1 MFDEIDGALIFES
14 DPDEDLDQQ
23 PTEHT
28 FNEVTEGEIHIPEE
42 IPILPVRDTV
52 VFPRTI
58 APLSVGKP
66 RSVQLINDVLEGN
79 KIIGLFAIRTEA
91 EDPEPGDI
99 FEYGSAAGIAKMLR
113 APDGTMRLIVQG
125 LQRLRLLEITQTEPY
140 YRARVEVIPEIIPN
154 EDIELEGTVRHVLSL
169 FERVVNLAPYLP
181 DDLLVF
187 ANSVRNPGHL
197 ADIISSTLNLK
208 LPERQELLRLN
219 DVSKRL
225 RRLTELLNREIEILE
240 IGSKIQEQ
248 VKGEMDK
255 TQREYVLREQMKAIQ
270 RELGDLSGGGH
281 PEVQDLREK
290 LEQAP
295 LTDEA
300 REVAQREI
308 NRLETI
314 NPASPEYT
322 VARTYVEWI
331 LELPWT
337 KTTDDRL
344 DIQEAK
350 TILDEDHYDL
360 EKVKDRI
367 LDYLAVRKLKSD
379 MKGPILCF
387 VGPPGVGKT
396 SLGQSIAR
404 AMQREFIRMSL
415 GSIRDEA
422 EIRGH
427 RRTYV
432 GALPGRIIQGIRRA
446 ASNNPVFML
455 DEVDKLGMDF
465 RGDPSA
471 ALLEVLDPA
480 QNNSFSDHY
489 LEIPFDLAKVLFICT
504 ANMLEPI
511 PPALLDRMEVIHL
524 AGYTE
529 MEKLEIARRYLVPRQ
544 RHENG
549 LPEDKPLFP
558 DETLQQIINAYTRE
572 AGVRNLE
579 REIGT
584 VCRKHARRVAE
595 GHEVA
600 ESVPRDALDEMLG
613 PPRFRH
619 QLAEEID
626 EIGVA
631 TALAYTPV
639 GGETMPIEVSLIPGR
654 GELILTGSLGDVMK
668 ESARAALT
676 YARSRSKA
684 LGLEDDFYK
693 KYDLHIHVPAGATP
707 KDGPS
712 AGITIATAVISALTG
727 VPVRKDV
734 GMTGEITLR
743 GHALPI
749 GGLRDKL
756 VAAHRAGLKRILIPH
771 DNTPDLVDVPEVV
784 KHDIE
789 ICPVK
794 HMDEVLPLA
803 FVRPLTAEQPI
814 ITATLDDALLTDE
827 PSAVICEEPAAKA
840 APRRRKKTEKKREE

>member
-1 MFDEIDGALIFES
+1 MLDDESMSIPWAYEHND
-14 DPDEDLDQQ
+14 DELNEEVEE
-23 PTEHT
+23 PS
-28 FNEVTEGEIHIPEE
+28 FNEGIEGEIAIPEE
-42 IPILPVRDTV
+42 LPILPVRDTV

-66 RSVQLINDVLEGN
+66 RSVQLINDALEGN
-79 KIIGLFAIRTEA
+79 KIIALFAIRNDA
-91 EDPEPGDI
+91 EEPTPNDI

-125 LQRLRLLEITQTEPY
+125 LQRIRLVEITQTEPY
-140 YRARVEVIPEIIPN
+140 YRGRIEVIPEIIPI
-154 EDIELEGTVRHVLSL
+154 EDIEMEGTVRHVLSL

-197 ADIISSTLNLK
+197 ADIIASTLNLK

-219 DVSKRL
+219 EVGKRL

-248 VKGEMDK
+248 VKSEMEK

-270 RELGDLSGGGH
+270 RELGEMEGGLR
-281 PEVQDLREK
+281 PEVQDLRQKMET
-290 LEQAP
+290 AP
-295 LTDEA
+295 LSDEA
-300 REVAQREI
+300 REVAKREVD
-308 NRLETI
+308 RLETI

-322 VARTYVEWI
+322 VSRTYVEWI

-337 KTTDDRL
+337 KSTDDRI
-344 DIQEAK
+344 DIIEAK

-367 LDYLAVRKLKSD
+367 LDYLAVRKLKAD

-404 AMQREFIRMSL
+404 AMQREFIRQSL
-415 GSIRDEA
+415 GSVRDEA

-432 GALPGRIIQGIRRA
+432 GALPGRIIQGLRRA
-446 ASNNPVFML
+446 GSNNPIFML

-465 RGDPSA
+465 RGDPSS

-480 QNNSFSDHY
+480 QNFSFSDHY
-489 LEIPFDLAKVLFICT
+489 LEIPYDLSKVLFICT

-511 PPALLDRMEVIHL
+511 PPALLDRMEVITL
-524 AGYTE
+524 AGYIE
-529 MEKLEIARRYLVPRQ
+529 SEKLEIAKRYLVPRQ
-544 RHENG
+544 RTENG
-549 LPEDKPLFP
+549 LPGDKPEFP
-558 DETLQQIINAYTRE
+558 DETIRRIINGYTRE

-584 VCRKHARRVAE
+584 VCRKVARRLAE
-595 GHEVA
+595 GNDVPEEVP
-600 ESVPRDALDEMLG
+600 EDQLPEFLG
-613 PPRFRH
+613 PLRYRH
-619 QLAEEID
+619 QLAEEQD
-626 EIGVA
+626 EVGVA
-631 TALAYTPV
+631 TALAVTAV
-639 GGETMPIEVSLIPGR
+639 GGETMPVEVAIILGK

-676 YARSRSKA
+676 YARSRAQA
-684 LGLEDDFYK
+684 LGLEEDFYK

-727 VPVRKDV
+727 VPVRKDL

-743 GHALPI
+743 GHVLPI
-749 GGLRDKL
+749 GGLREKL
-756 VAAHRAGLKRILIPH
+756 VAAHRAGLRRIIIPK
-771 DNTPDLVDVPEVV
+771 DNEPDLAEVPDFLKEDL
-784 KHDIE
+784 DIHP
-789 ICPVK
+789 IS

-803 FVRPLTAEQPI
+803 YTRPLQANQPD
-814 ITATLDDALLTDE
+814 ITASTDGPE
-827 PSAVICEEPAAKA
+827 PTSGEPQAA
-840 APRRRKKTEKKREE
+840 APDEG

>member
-1 MFDEIDGALIFES
+1 MHDGHEEFEEYTLLMGEDAEPES
-14 DPDEDLDQQ
+14 EQEFSAGEGGDTEVHIPDEL
-23 PTEHT
+23 
-28 FNEVTEGEIHIPEE
+28 
-42 IPILPVRDTV
+42 PILPVRDVV
-52 VFPRTI
+52 VFPRAI
-58 APLSVGKP
+58 APLTVGKP
-66 RSVQLINDVLEGN
+66 RSVQLINDALEGD
-79 KIIGLFAIRTEA
+79 KLIGLFAIRNEA
-91 EDPEPGDI
+91 EEPTPDDI

-113 APDGTMRLIVQG
+113 APDGTIRLIVQG
-125 LQRLRLLEITQTEPY
+125 LQRIRLVEITQTEPY
-140 YRARVEVIPEIIPN
+140 YRGRIEVIPAIMPA
-154 EDIELEGTVRHVLSL
+154 EDIQLEGIIRHILSL

-181 DDLLVF
+181 DDLLVL

-197 ADIISSTLNLK
+197 ADIVASTLNLK
-208 LPERQELLRLN
+208 LPERQELLRQN

-225 RRLTELLNREIEILE
+225 HRLTELLNREIEILE
-240 IGSKIQEQ
+240 IGSKIQDQ
-248 VKGEMDK
+248 VRTEMEK

-270 RELGDLSGGGH
+270 RELGEMEGAR
-281 PEVQDLREK
+281 PELKDLREK
-290 LEQAP
+290 LESAA

-308 NRLETI
+308 DRLDTI

-337 KTTDDRL
+337 KSTEDRL
-344 DIQEAK
+344 DIAAAK
-350 TILDEDHYDL
+350 KILDEDHYDL
-360 EKVKDRI
+360 ERVKDRI
-367 LDYLAVRKLKSD
+367 LDFLAVRKLKAD

-404 AMQREFIRMSL
+404 SMQREFIRISL
-415 GSIRDEA
+415 GSVRDEA

-446 ASNNPVFML
+446 GSNNPVFML

-480 QNNSFSDHY
+480 QNSSFSDHY
-489 LEIPFDLAKVLFICT
+489 LEIPFDLSKVLFICT

-511 PPALLDRMEVIHL
+511 PPALLDRMEVITL
-524 AGYTE
+524 PGYTE
-529 MEKLEIARRYLVPRQ
+529 MEKLEIAKRYLVPRQ
-544 RHENG
+544 RRENG
-549 LPEDKPLFP
+549 LQEDRPQFP
-558 DETLQQIINAYTRE
+558 DETLKEIINRYTRE
-572 AGVRNLE
+572 SGVRNLE

-584 VCRKHARRVAE
+584 VCRKVARRLAE
-595 GHEVA
+595 GKAAPVRIKA
-600 ESVPRDALDEMLG
+600 SQVTKYLG

-619 QLAEEID
+619 HLAEEQD
-626 EIGVA
+626 EVGVA
-631 TALAYTPV
+631 TALAFTPV
-639 GGETMPIEVSLIPGR
+639 GGETMPIEVSLIRGK

-676 YARSRSKA
+676 YARSRSES
-684 LGLEDDFYK
+684 LGLEKDFYQ

-743 GHALPI
+743 GHVLPI
-749 GGLRDKL
+749 GGLREKL
-756 VAAHRAGLKRILIPH
+756 VAAHRAGLKLVLIPR
-771 DNTPDLVDVPEVV
+771 DNESDLAEVPEVL
-784 KHDIE
+784 KRDLDLH
-789 ICPVK
+789 PVG

-803 FVRPLTAEQPI
+803 FTQPLQARQTEV
-814 ITATLDDALLTDE
+814 TATRDGAPPAAGEQQAAAGVDE
-827 PSAVICEEPAAKA
+827 LPSA
-840 APRRRKKTEKKREE
+840 

>member
-1 MFDEIDGALIFES
+1 MNRDENYLLSEAEEPETFEEEF
-14 DPDEDLDQQ
+14 PAGHGL
-23 PTEHT
+23 
-28 FNEVTEGEIHIPEE
+28 EGEVQIPEE

-66 RSVQLINDVLEGN
+66 RSVQLINDALEGN
-79 KIIGLFAIRTEA
+79 KIIGLFAIRNEV
-91 EDPEPGDI
+91 EDPSPEDI
-99 FEYGSAAGIAKMLR
+99 YEYGSAAGIAKMLR

-125 LQRLRLLEITQTEPY
+125 LQRLRLLDFSQTEPY
-140 YRARVEVIPEIIPN
+140 YKARVEVIPEIIPV
-154 EDIELEGTVRHVLSL
+154 EDIELEGVVRHVLSL

-197 ADIISSTLNLK
+197 ADIIASTLNLK
-208 LPERQELLRLN
+208 LPERQELLRLA

-248 VKGEMDK
+248 VKSEMEK
-255 TQREYVLREQMKAIQ
+255 TQKEYMLREQLKAIQ
-270 RELGDLSGGGH
+270 RELGEMEGGLR

-290 LEQAP
+290 LQNAP

-300 REVAQREI
+300 REVAKREI
-308 NRLETI
+308 DRLDTI

-322 VARTYVEWI
+322 VSRTYVEWI

-337 KTTDDRL
+337 KSTEDRIDL
-344 DIQEAK
+344 KAAT

-360 EKVKDRI
+360 ERVKDRI
-367 LDYLAVRKLKSD
+367 LDFLAVRKLKEN
-379 MKGPILCF
+379 MKSPILCF

-404 AMQREFIRMSL
+404 AMQRQFIRQSL
-415 GSIRDEA
+415 GSVRDEA

-432 GALPGRIIQGIRRA
+432 GALPGRVIQGIRRA
-446 ASNNPVFML
+446 GANNPVFML

-480 QNNSFSDHY
+480 QNFSFSDHY
-489 LEIPFDLAKVLFICT
+489 LEIPFDLSRVMFICT
-504 ANMLEPI
+504 ANTLEPI
-511 PPALLDRMEVIHL
+511 PAALLDRMEVISL
-524 AGYTE
+524 SGYTE
-529 MEKLEIARRYLVPRQ
+529 MEKLEIAKRYLVPRQ
-544 RHENG
+544 RVENG
-549 LPEDKPLFP
+549 LPEEKPLFP
-558 DETLQQIINAYTRE
+558 DDTIRQIITAYTRE

-584 VCRKHARRVAE
+584 VCRKVARKVAE
-595 GHEVA
+595 GKRVQA
-600 ESVPRDALDEMLG
+600 RVRLDQLSEFLG
-613 PPRFRH
+613 PPRYRH
-619 QLAEEID
+619 HLAEEQD
-626 EIGVA
+626 EVGVA
-631 TALAYTPV
+631 TALAFTPV
-639 GGETMPIEVSLIPGR
+639 GGETMPIEVSLIPGK

-676 YARSRSKA
+676 YARSRAKA
-684 LGLEDDFYK
+684 LGLEEGFYTK
-693 KYDLHIHVPAGATP
+693 FDLHIHVPAGATP

-743 GHALPI
+743 GHVLPI

-756 VAAHRAGLKRILIPH
+756 VAAHRAGLKRVLIPK
-771 DNTPDLVDVPEVV
+771 DNEPDLAEVP
-784 KHDIE
+784 DFLQQDLE
-789 ICPVK
+789 IVPVE
-794 HMDEVLPLA
+794 HMDQVLPLA
-803 FVRPLTAEQPI
+803 FSRPLSVSATE
-814 ITATLDDALLTDE
+814 ITAAENPPATDGE
-827 PSAVICEEPAAKA
+827 SQAAKPA
-840 APRRRKKTEKKREE
+840 KGR

>member
-1 MFDEIDGALIFES
+1 MFDAPIM
-14 DPDEDLDQQ
+14 PDWAFDENNEEEVDQEM
-23 PTEHT
+23 PS
-28 FNEVTEGEIHIPEE
+28 FDEVAEGQIHIPEE

-58 APLSVGKP
+58 APLLVGKP
-66 RSVQLINDVLEGN
+66 RSVQLINDALEGD
-79 KIIGLFAIRTEA
+79 KIIGLFAIRNEV
-91 EDPEPGDI
+91 EDPTPNDI
-99 FEYGSAAGIAKMLR
+99 FEFGSAAGIAKMLR

-140 YRARVEVIPEIIPN
+140 YRGRVEVIPEIIPT
-154 EDIELEGTVRHVLSL
+154 EDIELEGVVRHVLSL

-197 ADIISSTLNLK
+197 ADIIASTLNLK

-219 DVSKRL
+219 EVSKRL

-248 VKGEMDK
+248 VKSEMEK

-270 RELGDLSGGGH
+270 RELGDMEGGMH
-281 PEVQDLREK
+281 PEMKDLRDK
-290 LEQAP
+290 LLEAP

-300 REVAQREI
+300 RQVAEREI

-322 VARTYVEWI
+322 VARTYAEWI

-337 KTTDDRL
+337 KSTEDRL
-344 DIQEAK
+344 DILEAK
-350 TILDEDHYDL
+350 TILDQDHYDL
-360 EKVKDRI
+360 ERVKDRI

-404 AMQREFIRMSL
+404 AMQREFIRVSL
-415 GSIRDEA
+415 GSVRDEA

-432 GALPGRIIQGIRRA
+432 GALPGRVIQGIRRA
-446 ASNNPVFML
+446 GSNNPVFML

-465 RGDPSA
+465 RGDPSS

-480 QNNSFSDHY
+480 QNFSFSDHY
-489 LEIPFDLAKVLFICT
+489 LEIAFDLSKVLFICT
-504 ANMLEPI
+504 ANTLDPI
-511 PPALLDRMEVIHL
+511 PAALLDRMEVISL

-529 MEKLEIARRYLVPRQ
+529 MEKLEIAKRYLVPRQ
-544 RHENG
+544 RKENG
-549 LPEDKPLFP
+549 LPADQPEFP
-558 DETLQQIINAYTRE
+558 EETLRQIINAYTRE

-584 VCRKHARRVAE
+584 VCRKVAR
-595 GHEVA
+595 
-600 ESVPRDALDEMLG
+600 
-613 PPRFRH
+613 
-619 QLAEEID
+619 QLAEEKEIPTSVPVELLSDMLGPMRFRHHLAEEED
-626 EIGVA
+626 EVGVA

-639 GGETMPIEVSLIPGR
+639 GGETMPIEVSLIPGK

-676 YARSRSKA
+676 YTRSRSQA
-684 LGLEDDFYK
+684 LGLEEDFYK

-712 AGITIATAVISALTG
+712 AGITIATAIISALTG

-743 GHALPI
+743 GHVMPI

-756 VAAHRAGLKRILIPH
+756 VAAHRANLKRVLIPF
-771 DNTPDLVDVPEVV
+771 DNESDLAEVPDLVKQDV
-784 KHDIE
+784 E
-789 ICPVK
+789 ICPVQ
-794 HMDEVLPLA
+794 HMDQVLALA
-803 FVRPLTAEQPI
+803 FSRPLQAAQPVITAAVEEQPR
-814 ITATLDDALLTDE
+814 
-827 PSAVICEEPAAKA
+827 PRRKRAAK
-840 APRRRKKTEKKREE
+840 